1 MASEGR
7 RGITEAELDLIRR
20 QAMEFAEIGLYRCL
34 RDGTVAFMDTAAF
47 KLLELEDAF
56 RGPGDVT
63 GRNLGELVTFL
74 APEGLWE
81 NVSGEKDIRGIAFQ
95 VKTARGTEKWLLHD
109 WYFVR
114 AANPEEDG
122 FQVVVRSVASQHRA
136 EEALRQSEERFRSL
150 YDAVPSGVIV
160 YDSHG
165 VITHA
170 NKAATEILRLRLDE
184 MLGQDPKNGLWSAVW
199 EDGTVADP
207 LEHPSKITIRTGKPA
222 RNVLFGLRV
231 KKKSDLLW
239 LIINTEPLMNPQTGK
254 VKEVLLTFID
264 ITGLRAAEEDRR
276 NLEAQ
281 VQHAQKLESLGILAG
296 GIAHDFNNL
305 LMGIL
310 GNADLALMELSSES
324 SARRYL
330 IDIEETSRRAAELC
344 RQMLAYAGKG
354 RFVVEPLN
362 LSSVVEDMAHLL
374 NISVSKKAVLKFN
387 LATELPALEGDA
399 TQVRQVIM
407 NLITNASD
415 ALADQSGTITLTT
428 ALITCDRNYL
438 KGTYVD
444 ENLTEGDY
452 IYLEVADTGCGM
464 PPEVVSRIF
473 DPFYTTKFTG
483 RGLGLAAVLGIV
495 RSHGGS
501 IKVYTEPNV
510 GTSVK
515 VLFPATDKIAVEPA
529 RPKRETDGW
538 RGEGTILLADD
549 EDAVRN
555 VANQMLKKIGFKV
568 LTAYDGTDALNAFQR
583 HADDITCVLL
593 DLTMP
598 HMDGEETFRQI
609 RRINKNVPVILT
621 SGYNE
626 QEVVGRFVGR
636 EIAGFLQKPFT
647 YTQLFKKL
655 RETLDKNHE
664 VSAEN

>member
-1 MASEGR
+1 MIADGTGCFDHEQ
-7 RGITEAELDLIRR
+7 LDLIRR
-20 QAMEFAEIGLYRCL
+20 EAMEFAQIGLYRCQ
-34 RDGTVAFMDTAAF
+34 RDGTVVFMDRAAF
-47 KLLELEDAF
+47 SLLELEDAF
-56 RGPGDVT
+56 ASPQEAC

-81 NVSGEKDIRGIAFQ
+81 NVSGEKDIRGVAFQ

-114 AANPEEDG
+114 ATDPLDDA
-122 FQVVVRSVASQHRA
+122 FQVVVRGVANQHRA

-150 YDAVPSGVIV
+150 YDAVPAGVIV
-160 YDSHG
+160 YDAHG

-184 MLGQDPKNGLWSAVW
+184 MLGQDPKDGLWSAIW
-199 EDGTVADP
+199 EDGTPAP
-207 LEHPSKITIRTGKPA
+207 AMEHPSKVTIRSGRPV
-222 RNVLFGLRV
+222 RNVLFGLRIRGRN
-231 KKKSDLLW
+231 DLLW
-239 LIINTEPLMNPQTGK
+239 LIINTEPLLNPQTGR

-264 ITGLRAAEEDRR
+264 ITSLRAAEEDRR

-310 GNADLALMELSSES
+310 GNADLALMELAADS

-362 LSSVVEDMAHLL
+362 LTALVDDMAHLL
-374 NISVSKKAVLKFN
+374 NISVSKKAVIRYN
-387 LATELPALEGDA
+387 LAHDIPAMEGDA

-415 ALADQSGTITLTT
+415 ALGDQSGSITLTT
-428 ALITCDRNYL
+428 ANVMCDRNYL
-438 KGTYVD
+438 KSTYVD
-444 ENLTEGDY
+444 ENLPEGHY
-452 IYLEVADTGCGM
+452 VYLEVADTGCGM
-464 PPEVVSRIF
+464 SAEVVSRIF

-501 IKVYTEPNV
+501 IKVYSEPNV

-515 VLFPATDKIAVEPA
+515 IIFPASDKIALEPVQ
-529 RPKRETDGW
+529 PKREPDGW

-549 EDAVRN
+549 EEAVRN

-583 HADDITCVLL
+583 HADEIICVLL

-609 RRINKNVPVILT
+609 RRLNKDVPVILT

-636 EIAGFLQKPFT
+636 ELAGFLQKPFT

-655 RETLDKNHE
+655 RETLERKPEANT
-664 VSAEN
+664 